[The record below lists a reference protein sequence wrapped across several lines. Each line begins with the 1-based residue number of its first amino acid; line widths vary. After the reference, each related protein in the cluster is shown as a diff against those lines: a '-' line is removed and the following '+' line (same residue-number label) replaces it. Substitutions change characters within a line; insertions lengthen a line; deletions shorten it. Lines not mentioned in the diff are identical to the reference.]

1 MSPCYARSGPT
12 FNICRSDFPLNK
24 WEGPDAFP
32 GYRAEIMMVT
42 VTVTVG
48 HGRGHGRDRD
58 TVTVTVTV
66 TGSRF
71 IAGTRTSNA
80 GSLSSLGIL
89 SSAVQTLL

>member
-1 MSPCYARSGPT
+1 
-12 FNICRSDFPLNK
+12 
-24 WEGPDAFP
+24 
-32 GYRAEIMMVT
+32 MVT

-48 HGRGHGRDRD
+48 HGRGHDGHGHGRDRD